1 MTNHNNDNENLQQN
15 PEDEHPKA
23 DQTAQDGDAPIN
35 KKLTGTGALN
45 PAIPVPQ
52 PDQSENDARLTTH
65 RNHTDTGVLNIQ
77 KDKRP
82 RFGSG
87 GGNVSRPGTGKTGL
101 LGDQSEIIFVIR
113 GIVERVVVPKGE
125 HILLGRSDPR
135 NRNRVDLDLTPYGAL
150 DRGVSRE
157 HVRMQVE
164 EGRLLVTDLGSTNG
178 TFLANVRLEPET
190 PTILRKGDELLLGR
204 LPIQILFR

>member
-1 MTNHNNDNENLQQN
+1 VDNPNKDNDNLSKSNEEQTPLTQ
-15 PEDEHPKA
+15 PE
-23 DQTAQDGDAPIN
+23 
-35 KKLTGTGALN
+35 
-45 PAIPVPQ
+45 
-52 PDQSENDARLTTH
+52 DARLTTH
-65 RNHTDTGVLNIQ
+65 HNATETGVLSIQ

-87 GGNVSRPGTGKTGL
+87 GSGTGRTGL

-113 GIVERVVVPKGE
+113 GIVERVVVPKGGS
-125 HILLGRSDPR
+125 IILGRSDPR

-157 HVRMQVE
+157 HVRMHIE
-164 EGRLLVTDLGSTNG
+164 DGRLYVTDLGSTNG
-178 TFLANVRLEPET
+178 TFLSSTRLEPET
-190 PTILRKGDELLLGR
+190 PTVLRKGDELLLGR

>member
-1 MTNHNNDNENLQQN
+1 VTNHNNDNENLQKN
-15 PEDEHPKA
+15 PEDEHPKS
-23 DQTAQDGDAPIN
+23 DQSENDVRLYKTDTDALHDPEN
-35 KKLTGTGALN
+35 GH
-45 PAIPVPQ
+45 PQ
-52 PDQSENDARLTTH
+52 SDQSENDARLTTH
-65 RNHTDTGVLNIQ
+65 RNTTDTGVLNIQ

-82 RFGSG
+82 RFGTAGPS
-87 GGNVSRPGTGKTGL
+87 GTGTGRTGL
-101 LGDQSEIIFVIR
+101 LGDQSELIFVIR
-113 GIVERVVVPKGE
+113 GIVERVVVPKGGS
-125 HILLGRSDPR
+125 IILGRSDPR

-157 HVRMQVE
+157 HVRMHIE

-178 TFLANVRLEPET
+178 TFLASTRLEPNT

>member
-1 MTNHNNDNENLQQN
+1 VTNHNNDNENLQQP
-15 PEDEHPKA
+15 PEDNHPKA
-23 DQTAQDGDAPIN
+23 DQTAQDTNAPTE
-35 KKLTGTGALN
+35 KKLTDTGALN
-45 PAIPVPQ
+45 PDIPVPQ
-52 PDQSENDARLTTH
+52 PDQSDNDVRLTTH

-87 GGNVSRPGTGKTGL
+87 GGNVSGAGTGKTGL

-113 GIVERVVVPKGE
+113 GIVERVVVPKGG

-157 HVRMQVE
+157 HVRMHVE